1 MASNPENIQNATCQ
15 QNIVQS
21 TNSPSE
27 YYDPLLDELDEQFT
41 GDFSGQYNVGSD
53 TDDDSISYTEE
64 SGHALGQKY
73 SVTPPSLPRSRI
85 REKERNGA
93 KSRNSDKSYKEFL
106 ISKRQQQQPKSMN
119 VIKNEYLSDPALCS
133 LTEFDSDDNLDMDSI
148 KEKREKKKR
157 ESKVTKKTLS
167 MIRFN
172 DRQEKRLSE
181 DFSLLTVSDPLEQ
194 TPMTVKLNGSGRFE
208 HFRKKPVPISTG
220 SVARQHITEAPVCQK
235 DREEFYNNFSLLIS
249 LGTEAKKDKEKKM
262 SSAKRQIS
270 VELYQWQAAMSE
282 QLWIEL
288 QAYINGKISP
298 EEQSDILKKER
309 QQHEHVIDEI
319 NKFCFTDT
327 LTEESPDS
335 AFSKDSSM
343 SNGFF
348 NNSPKDKSYREK
360 VSRSVSA
367 SFYEVNLTNDVV
379 CLQVKALTQVQKLLD
394 RLDHYESCFNA
405 TKACEKENKKYM
417 DPEFQRRVKCL
428 NLWLNITCDLCQ
440 KLKLFGKIICAHNR
454 GISWPLINFEF
465 PKPQPL
471 EFLANQRASLPNVLE
486 TEPTDCSDIDEAD
499 DSYGSKTGDKETTGD
514 AAEAQGQL
522 FLSPNR
528 KQVKFQFGDESNSD
542 QGSPSGSPLNYS
554 PSSPSNPLN
563 CSTPLHQGDA
573 SSCGQTAS
581 YSSVL
586 GSSQSNLE
594 DSQVHNSSLYRHY
607 VEKCLRKMG
616 LQRLNVRLRD
626 LFHRSL
632 HRAKEALQRPK
643 DSSYTDLGA
652 AEKIEDMPEK
662 QEEYSSISSS
672 GPCSTETSTRPELIR
687 GSSLSEHGEWSS
699 QFIEMGLP
707 SFRPTYLYIVRI
719 QLDVIHECLKL
730 RKDQRPIGDPS
741 FLSIRQLIREC
752 KEVLKGATM
761 VKQYYHY
768 MVDAVI
774 WDEQEAEA
782 KLETDLYEF
791 DEDMKSILDV
801 YFNYLQNWIYMLQS
815 LPQASLGMKSALEEE
830 WTFTKSICSF
840 IIGGEATAAKRFSS
854 LASSLL
860 SSIEDFVDKG
870 IDDNTR
876 NLFDEGFDNEE
887 NSEESEDEYSDENEN
902 IENKSKSQKMA
913 RMKSNVQV
921 ILRNFKNLFNEARE
935 RSSKA
940 LGFAKLLRK
949 DLEVAADYDI
959 SVTTKELFSKLKE
972 TRHVQLC
979 APLSAGY
986 MMFIPEKILSNNQL
1000 VLQLLNVTCGREDKP
1015 EKSQTL
1021 SKQDTSG
1028 SNHSSSS
1035 GKEDGYLL
1043 MMRCE
1048 NGQDHLKECPKW
1060 TGFKMMVE
1068 PTAET
1073 AIALSHIE
1081 VMGLLF
1087 VVTKSSSLAAQR
1099 KTFESIMCKTIQ
1111 LVNEQ
1116 TSCHQ
1121 SIAESFS
1128 ELKTNAVDL
1137 MVKLAQNIQQVN
1149 EKLNFNEVIQHE
1161 ENILKLY
1168 RETMLKIYDFGF
1180 EYQRELMRLISRDHR
1195 EKMCHMSVNFVLDW
1209 MAFVIKRC
1217 ERGRGTRPRWA
1228 TQGLEF
1234 IALACEPK
1242 NIVYLTDQEFQ
1253 NFQHNIH
1260 NSLSHIIGS
1269 SENRSVGH
1277 GLSLSRSN
1285 LDLSRTNQPSMQ
1297 RLTSC
1302 PEPARFIRSVSARSV
1317 QSEPS
1322 SGQLSSTSN
1331 TPLPGSTPFFGDS
1344 RGTRYSIPE
1353 LPEMS
1358 VKNSSD
1364 GQIYL
1369 EFVQARHGSRGLNES
1384 SKPRSDRLQICIEK
1398 LENDRQEKLREKRI
1412 IGHVT
1417 TRIQEPDYRINV
1429 KRVNFRWQ
1437 RGIKIGEGQFG
1448 KVYTAVNINTGEL
1461 MAMKEMKFQPNDQQS
1476 LKEICDEIK
1485 NFEGINHK
1493 NLVRYYGVEVHKDE
1507 MLMFMEYCDSGSIEE
1522 VARIGLPEYMIR
1534 RYTHEIVHAI
1544 AHLHENNIVHRDI
1557 KGANI
1562 FLTSQGHVKLG
1573 DFGCSVKLK
1582 SQQTMPG
1589 ENINLVG
1596 TTAYMAPEVI
1606 TQNKQEG
1613 YGRAADIWSLGCV
1626 VIEMATGKRPWHELE
1641 HNLQV
1646 MFKVGMGHTPPI
1658 PEGLSK
1664 EGKNF
1669 LSLCLVHEP
1678 SQRATAAQLL
1688 DHIFVKYECEVEE
1701 NDSDDD

>member
-1 MASNPENIQNATCQ
+1 M
-15 QNIVQS
+15 
-21 TNSPSE
+21 
-27 YYDPLLDELDEQFT
+27 
-41 GDFSGQYNVGSD
+41 
-53 TDDDSISYTEE
+53 SYTEE

-220 SVARQHITEAPVCQK
+220 SVARQQITEAPVCQK
-235 DREEFYNNFSLLIS
+235 DREEFYINFSLLIS

-440 KLKLFGKIICAHNR
+440 KLKLFGKIICAHTR

-486 TEPTDCSDIDEAD
+486 TEPTDCSDVDEAD
-499 DSYGSKTGDKETTGD
+499 DSYGSKPGDKETTGD

-563 CSTPLHQGDA
+563 CSTPLRQGDT

-672 GPCSTETSTRPELIR
+672 GPCSTDTSTRPELIR

-801 YFNYLQNWIYMLQS
+801 RQN
-815 LPQASLGMKSALEEE
+815 
-830 WTFTKSICSF
+830 
-840 IIGGEATAAKRFSS
+840 
-854 LASSLL
+854 
-860 SSIEDFVDKG
+860 
-870 IDDNTR
+870 
-876 NLFDEGFDNEE
+876 
-887 NSEESEDEYSDENEN
+887 
-902 IENKSKSQKMA
+902 
-913 RMKSNVQV
+913 
-921 ILRNFKNLFNEARE
+921 
-935 RSSKA
+935 
-940 LGFAKLLRK
+940 
-949 DLEVAADYDI
+949 AD
-959 SVTTKELFSKLKE
+959 
-972 TRHVQLC
+972 
-979 APLSAGY
+979 
-986 MMFIPEKILSNNQL
+986 
-1000 VLQLLNVTCGREDKP
+1000 VL
-1015 EKSQTL
+1015 
-1021 SKQDTSG
+1021 
-1028 SNHSSSS
+1028 
-1035 GKEDGYLL
+1035 
-1043 MMRCE
+1043 
-1048 NGQDHLKECPKW
+1048 
-1060 TGFKMMVE
+1060 
-1068 PTAET
+1068 
-1073 AIALSHIE
+1073 
-1081 VMGLLF
+1081 
-1087 VVTKSSSLAAQR
+1087 
-1099 KTFESIMCKTIQ
+1099 
-1111 LVNEQ
+1111 
-1116 TSCHQ
+1116 
-1121 SIAESFS
+1121 
-1128 ELKTNAVDL
+1128 
-1137 MVKLAQNIQQVN
+1137 
-1149 EKLNFNEVIQHE
+1149 
-1161 ENILKLY
+1161 
-1168 RETMLKIYDFGF
+1168 
-1180 EYQRELMRLISRDHR
+1180 
-1195 EKMCHMSVNFVLDW
+1195 
-1209 MAFVIKRC
+1209 
-1217 ERGRGTRPRWA
+1217 
-1228 TQGLEF
+1228 
-1234 IALACEPK
+1234 
-1242 NIVYLTDQEFQ
+1242 IV
-1253 NFQHNIH
+1253 
-1260 NSLSHIIGS
+1260 S
-1269 SENRSVGH
+1269 
-1277 GLSLSRSN
+1277 
-1285 LDLSRTNQPSMQ
+1285 
-1297 RLTSC
+1297 
-1302 PEPARFIRSVSARSV
+1302 
-1317 QSEPS
+1317 
-1322 SGQLSSTSN
+1322 
-1331 TPLPGSTPFFGDS
+1331 
-1344 RGTRYSIPE
+1344 
-1353 LPEMS
+1353 
-1358 VKNSSD
+1358 
-1364 GQIYL
+1364 
-1369 EFVQARHGSRGLNES
+1369 
-1384 SKPRSDRLQICIEK
+1384 
-1398 LENDRQEKLREKRI
+1398 
-1412 IGHVT
+1412 
-1417 TRIQEPDYRINV
+1417 
-1429 KRVNFRWQ
+1429 
-1437 RGIKIGEGQFG
+1437 
-1448 KVYTAVNINTGEL
+1448 
-1461 MAMKEMKFQPNDQQS
+1461 
-1476 LKEICDEIK
+1476 
-1485 NFEGINHK
+1485 
-1493 NLVRYYGVEVHKDE
+1493 
-1507 MLMFMEYCDSGSIEE
+1507 
-1522 VARIGLPEYMIR
+1522 
-1534 RYTHEIVHAI
+1534 
-1544 AHLHENNIVHRDI
+1544 
-1557 KGANI
+1557 
-1562 FLTSQGHVKLG
+1562 
-1573 DFGCSVKLK
+1573 
-1582 SQQTMPG
+1582 
-1589 ENINLVG
+1589 
-1596 TTAYMAPEVI
+1596 
-1606 TQNKQEG
+1606 
-1613 YGRAADIWSLGCV
+1613 
-1626 VIEMATGKRPWHELE
+1626 
-1641 HNLQV
+1641 
-1646 MFKVGMGHTPPI
+1646 
-1658 PEGLSK
+1658 
-1664 EGKNF
+1664 
-1669 LSLCLVHEP
+1669 
-1678 SQRATAAQLL
+1678 
-1688 DHIFVKYECEVEE
+1688 
-1701 NDSDDD
+1701 